1 MTIAEEFEKNP
12 EVAAALARVLETL
25 EANTVI
31 KEFRAISKKV
41 DSHEGLHRLTEQIK
55 VEQKNAVQC
64 AHYGK
69 PAAEKLAKLEAD
81 RLTAEFDQHPL
92 VIRYREKLV
101 EANDLLQHVTKK
113 IERDF
118 NNQLEDKLDSL
129 DDIEGKEEK

>member
-12 EVAAALARVLETL
+12 QVADALANVLEKL
-25 EANTVI
+25 EANSVI
-31 KEFRAISKKV
+31 KEFRDISKKV
-41 DSHEGLHRLTEQIK
+41 EDHEGLRQLTERIK

-69 PAAEKLAKLEAD
+69 PEAEKLAKQEAD
-81 RLTAEFDQHPL
+81 RLTEEFDQHPL

-101 EANDLLQHVTKK
+101 EANDLLQHLTNK

-118 NNQLEDKLDSL
+118 NDQLEEKLDDL
-129 DDIEGKEEK
+129 DNLGKEAK